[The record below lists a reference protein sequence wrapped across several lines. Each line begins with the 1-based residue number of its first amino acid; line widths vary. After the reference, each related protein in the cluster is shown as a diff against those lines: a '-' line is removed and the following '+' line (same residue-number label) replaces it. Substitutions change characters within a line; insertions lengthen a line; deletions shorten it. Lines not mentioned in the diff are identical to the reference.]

1 VTAVVEPARGL
12 SPDQLEAIAELE
24 RRVVAH
30 DGGRLKLE
38 WGRLRRRSG
47 ERAEDVLAWDDGRL
61 VGFTGLYGPGA
72 PQIELAGM
80 VDPAHR
86 RREIGGRLLD
96 AALVLSAAAGAREPL
111 LIVPR
116 QSAGGRTLAEHHGAR
131 LDHSEHA
138 LVLRGEPTE
147 GPRDPRLSIRIAE
160 RRDLPAIMALMS
172 SGFGFAPPDTAER
185 MTAEGVRSFVVERE
199 GRVIGTLRAQLE
211 GDTAGV
217 YGFAVD
223 PHWRGQGIGS
233 DALRRTCRELR
244 ERGAR
249 TVGLE
254 VEVENDRALHLYTSL
269 GFEPVITEDYWAI
282 ADAAQPRTAWR

>member
-1 VTAVVEPARGL
+1 VTAVVKPARGL
-12 SPDQLEAIAELE
+12 SSDQLEAIAELE

-47 ERAEDVLAWDDGRL
+47 EHAEDVLAWEGGEL
-61 VGFTGLYGPGA
+61 VGFAGLYGPGP

-86 RREIGGRLLD
+86 RCGIGGRLLE
-96 AALVLSAAAGAREPL
+96 AALALSGVAGGREPL

-116 QSAGGRTLAEHHGAR
+116 QSAGGRALADRHDAR

-138 LVLRGEPTE
+138 LVLRREPTD
-147 GPRDPRLSIRIAE
+147 GPRDPRLSMRIAE
-160 RRDLPAIMALMS
+160 RRDVPAIMALMS

-185 MTAEGVRSFVVERE
+185 MTAEGVRSFVFERE
-199 GRVIGTLRAQLE
+199 GRVIGTLRAQLDDE
-211 GDTAGV
+211 TAGV

-223 PHWRGQGIGS
+223 PHWRGQGIGR

-269 GFEPVITEDYWAI
+269 GFTPVITEDYWAI
-282 ADAAQPRTAWR
+282 AT

>member
-1 VTAVVEPARGL
+1 VSAVVESARGL
-12 SPDQLEAIAELE
+12 SPDQLEAIAALE

-47 ERAEDVLAWDDGRL
+47 EIAEDVLAWEGGEL
-61 VGFTGLYGPGA
+61 VGFAGLYGPGP

-86 RREIGGRLLD
+86 RCGIGGSLLQ
-96 AALVLSAAAGAREPL
+96 AALALSAAAGGCEPL

-116 QSAGGRTLAEHHGAR
+116 WSVGGRALADRHGAR

-138 LVLRGEPTE
+138 LVLRGAPTE
-147 GPRDPRLSIRIAE
+147 GPQDPRLSMRIAD
-160 RRDLPAIMALMS
+160 RRDVPAIMALMS
-172 SGFGFAPPDTAER
+172 SGFGFAPSDTAER
-185 MTAEGVRSFVVERE
+185 IAEEHVRSFVFERK
-199 GRVIGTLRAQLE
+199 GRVIGTLRAHLE
-211 GDTAGV
+211 EEAAGV

-223 PHWRGQGIGS
+223 PRWRGQGIGS

-249 TVGLE
+249 QIGLE

-282 ADAAQPRTAWR
+282 TATGQPRAAPR

>member
-1 VTAVVEPARGL
+1 
-12 SPDQLEAIAELE
+12 
-24 RRVVAH
+24 
-30 DGGRLKLE
+30 
-38 WGRLRRRSG
+38 
-47 ERAEDVLAWDDGRL
+47 
-61 VGFTGLYGPGA
+61 
-72 PQIELAGM
+72 M

>member
-12 SPDQLEAIAELE
+12 SPDRLEAIAALE
-24 RRVVAH
+24 QRVVSH

-47 ERAEDVLAWDDGRL
+47 AQAEDVLAWEGDEL
-61 VGFTGLYGPGA
+61 IGFIGLYGPGA

-86 RREIGGRLLD
+86 RRGTGGRLLD
-96 AALVLSAAAGAREPL
+96 VALTLARAAGAREPL

-116 QSAGGRTLAEHHGAR
+116 DSVGGRALADRHHATFA
-131 LDHSEHA
+131 HSEHA
-138 LVLRGEPTE
+138 LVLEGEPVD
-147 GPRDPRLSIRIAE
+147 GPSDPRLSMRVAE
-160 RRDLPAIMALMS
+160 RGDVAAITALMS

-185 MTAEGVRSFVVERE
+185 LVEEGVRSFVFERE
-199 GRVIGTLRAQLE
+199 GQVVGSLRASLE
-211 GDTAGV
+211 DGIGGV

-223 PHWRGQGIGS
+223 PHWRGRGIGR
-233 DALRRTCRELR
+233 DALRRTCRDLR

-254 VEVENDRALHLYTSL
+254 VAVENDRALHLYTSL

-282 ADAAQPRTAWR
+282 TV

>member
-1 VTAVVEPARGL
+1 VTAAVEPARGL
-12 SPDQLEAIAELE
+12 SPDELEAIAELE
-24 RRVVAH
+24 RRVVAY

-38 WGRLRRRSG
+38 WGRLHRRSG
-47 ERAEDVLAWDDGRL
+47 ERAEDVLAWDGASL
-61 VGFTGLYGPGA
+61 VGFMGLYGPGA

-86 RREIGGRLLD
+86 RRGIGSRLLD
-96 AALVLSAAAGAREPL
+96 VALELSAAAGAPEPL

-116 QSAGGRTLAEHHGAR
+116 QSAGGRALAERRGAR
-131 LDHSEHA
+131 PDHSEHA
-138 LVLRGEPTE
+138 LVLRGEPTD
-147 GPRDPRLSIRIAE
+147 GPRDPQLSMRVAE
-160 RRDLPAIMALMS
+160 RRDVPAIMALMS

-185 MTAEGVRSFVVERE
+185 IAEEHVRSFVFERE
-199 GRVIGTLRAQLE
+199 GRVIGTLRAQLD
-211 GDTAGV
+211 GDAAGV

-223 PHWRGQGIGS
+223 PHWRGRGIGR
-233 DALRRTCRELR
+233 DALRRTCRDLR

-254 VEVENDRALHLYTSL
+254 VETENDRALHLYTSL

-282 ADAAQPRTAWR
+282 AAPARPRAARR